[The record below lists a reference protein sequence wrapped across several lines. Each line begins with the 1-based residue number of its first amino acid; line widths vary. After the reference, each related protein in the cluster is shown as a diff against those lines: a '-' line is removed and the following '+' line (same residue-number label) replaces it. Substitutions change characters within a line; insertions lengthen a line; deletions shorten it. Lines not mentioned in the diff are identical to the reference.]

1 MIKTDQESFRGDTPQ
16 YWFTAGPALDGLAPP
31 ERDRDAERER
41 QTETE
46 TRRERDRDR
55 ERQRQRRRERER
67 ERERE
72 EMKIWK
78 FRGRK
83 RLFCNWLLYTGSS
96 PNPQPPSV
104 PLSSVFVPLSHRGCR
119 SEDAAAAR
127 EKIDVGIGTGDR

>member
-31 ERDRDAERER
+31 KRDRDRDAERER
-41 QTETE
+41 Q
-46 TRRERDRDR
+46 RR
-55 ERQRQRRRERER
+55 R

-78 FRGRK
+78 FRARK
-83 RLFCNWLLYTGSS
+83 RLFCNWLPYTDST
-96 PNPQPPSV
+96 PKPQPPSV

-119 SEDAAAAR
+119 SEDEAAAR